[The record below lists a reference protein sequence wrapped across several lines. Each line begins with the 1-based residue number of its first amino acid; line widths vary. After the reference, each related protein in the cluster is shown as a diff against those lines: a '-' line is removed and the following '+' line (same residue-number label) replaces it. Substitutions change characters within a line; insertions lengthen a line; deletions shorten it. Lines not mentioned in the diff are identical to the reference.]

1 MRWERLLALSEKG
14 HVENVGVLGSIN
26 NMYSQMVNT
35 KKCVLMKLRD
45 FFRSGRTLDFEM
57 Y

>member
-1 MRWERLLALSEKG
+1 MRWEGLLAFSEKG
-14 HVENVGVLGSIN
+14 HVENVGFFGSIN

-45 FFRSGRTLDFEM
+45 FFRNGRTLDFEM
-57 Y
+57 H